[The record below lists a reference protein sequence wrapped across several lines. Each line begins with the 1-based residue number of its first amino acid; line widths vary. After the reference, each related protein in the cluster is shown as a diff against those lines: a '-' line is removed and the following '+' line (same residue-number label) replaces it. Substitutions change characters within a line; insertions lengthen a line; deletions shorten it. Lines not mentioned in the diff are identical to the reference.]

1 MENVPP
7 PPSDLSVFIKSLS
20 RESRGQRSEVG
31 DGRVGSS
38 AVFWVQS
45 ILSVSSSTVTFFF
58 FVLLFYDDDDEHTR
72 NHRPEAA
79 GFTLTA
85 CLKTKKKT
93 EVRGVLHT
101 LKRHHGWEGLCHLWS
116 SVDELVWFIDKSLFK
131 KNKKNYKKKLIY
143 TKKPEQWIISA
154 WTSKT
159 LFWQWMNKNQTVGL
173 IIFENKPV
181 LKWTS

>member
-93 EVRGVLHT
+93 QR
-101 LKRHHGWEGLCHLWS
+101 WEAYFTHWKGTMDGKDFVIFDLLWMNWFGLSINH
-116 SVDELVWFIDKSLFK
+116 FFK

-159 LFWQWMNKNQTVGL
+159 LFFDNEWIKTRQL
-173 IIFENKPV
+173 D
-181 LKWTS
+181 